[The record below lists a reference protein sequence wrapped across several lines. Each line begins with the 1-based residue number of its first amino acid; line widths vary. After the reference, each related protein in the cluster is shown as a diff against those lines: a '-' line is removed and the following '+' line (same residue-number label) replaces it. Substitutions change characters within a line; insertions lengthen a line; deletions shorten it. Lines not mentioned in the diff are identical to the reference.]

1 MAAFKDARSLC
12 SRLLLTW
19 LTGKSWLWVTGRSR
33 VKSGV
38 AYVQIKPKII
48 LLQTLITSKTR
59 LRLLLWFFSRPEAI
73 GHLRGLAEEFGES
86 TNSIRVELTKLF
98 TSGILQKRSDGQK
111 VVYSVNRENSFYVE
125 LSSMVAKH
133 LGFDQLLEGVM
144 IQLDG
149 VLAVYVVGDYAL
161 GIDSGN
167 IEVIL
172 VGSIDEHVLQSWIP
186 KISKKLGRQVS
197 IQVNIDEKAEIIGP
211 KIHLIWLVWSRPT
224 RGSW

>member
-1 MAAFKDARSLC
+1 M
-12 SRLLLTW
+12 
-19 LTGKSWLWVTGRSR
+19 
-33 VKSGV
+33 
-38 AYVQIKPKII
+38 
-48 LLQTLITSKTR
+48 
-59 LRLLLWFFSRPEAI
+59 LWFFSRPEAI

-133 LGFDQLLEGVM
+133 LGFAQLLESVM

-211 KIHLIWLVWSRPT
+211 KIHLI
-224 RGSW
+224 